1 MDELLYRQHATL
13 EDMHWWF
20 VGRRRI
26 VMRLID
32 QWVPRGVVL
41 LDVGCGAG
49 GTLSELQSTYQVRGI
64 DSSESAIAACRARGL
79 ESVSLGNAA
88 DPSTWGPLPV
98 GAVTLLDVIE
108 HLDDDVAALGAAASA
123 TQPGGRVIVTVP
135 AYQWLWSSH
144 DTRNHHRRRY
154 TLHQLLDRHR
164 AAGLQPLQFG
174 YFNTLLFPMAL
185 AQRILSRAGI
195 GADPLRLPPAMI
207 NRWLGRIFAAEA
219 IVLTRMHRRFPV
231 GLSVFCVSTPSG
243 APDTGPG
250 R

>member
-13 EDMHWWF
+13 EDVHWWF

-26 VMRLID
+26 VMRLIE
-32 QWVPRGVVL
+32 QWVPPGVSL

-49 GTLSELQSTYQVRGI
+49 GMLSQLQSTYQARGV

-79 ESVSLGNAA
+79 VSVSLGNAA

-108 HLDDDVAALGAAASA
+108 HLDDDVAALRAAAAA
-123 TQPGGRVIVTVP
+123 TQPDGHVIVTVP
-135 AYQWLWSSH
+135 AYRWLWSSH

-154 TLHQLLDRHR
+154 TLHQLLERHR
-164 AAGLQPLQFG
+164 AAGLAPLHFG
-174 YFNTLLFPMAL
+174 YFNTLLFPVAL
-185 AQRILSRAGI
+185 GQRILSRLGI
-195 GADPLRLPPAMI
+195 GADPLRLPPPTI

-219 IVLTRMHRRFPV
+219 TVLMRMHRRFPV
-231 GLSVFCVSTPSG
+231 GLSVFCVSTPASASG
-243 APDTGPG
+243 AGPG